1 MNQPVRDN
9 ETPKRFKAAG
19 TSVLNCFF
27 SNWSTIAMK
36 FNRFFAASAMTA
48 VAFATLTAV
57 APSAQAQDLTGTLK
71 KIKDTGTITVGH
83 RESSIPFSY
92 LDDKQQP
99 IGYAMDLCMK
109 VVDAIKA
116 DLKLPNLKIN
126 LQPVT
131 SSNRIPLLMNGT
143 IDLECGSTTNSVQR
157 QQQVAFGPTYFVIN
171 VTAAVKKT
179 SGVNSLAE
187 LNGKNISTTSGSTS
201 VPLLKAY
208 EKTASIDVK
217 EIYGKDHGESFL
229 LLADDRVTAFVMDD
243 ILLAGQIA
251 NSKEPASYKIL
262 PESLRT
268 EPYSMMLRKDDP
280 QFKALVDKTVSGIM
294 KSGEIE
300 KIYAKWFMSS
310 IPPKNVNLNFG
321 MTPGLREAFRN
332 PNDKGV

>member
-1 MNQPVRDN
+1 MKTVSLIAGI
-9 ETPKRFKAAG
+9 AALFVSA
-19 TSVLNCFF
+19 SV
-27 SNWSTIAMK
+27 S
-36 FNRFFAASAMTA
+36 
-48 VAFATLTAV
+48 
-57 APSAQAQDLTGTLK
+57 AQDLAGTLK
-71 KIKDTGTITVGH
+71 KIKETGTITIGH

-109 VVDAIKA
+109 VVDAVKA
-116 DLKLPNLKIN
+116 ELKLPNLKIA

-131 SSNRIPLLMNGT
+131 SSNRIPLLQNGT

-179 SGVNSLAE
+179 SGLNNLTD
-187 LNGKNISTTSGSTS
+187 LNGKNISTTSGTTA

-208 EKTASIDVK
+208 EKTKSIDVK
-217 EIYGKDHGESFL
+217 EIYGKDHAESFL
-229 LLADDRVTAFVMDD
+229 LLVEDRVSAFVMDD

-251 NSKEPASYKIL
+251 NAKSPADFKIL
-262 PESLRT
+262 GESLRQ

-280 QFKALVDKTVSGIM
+280 QFKALIDKTISGVM

-300 KIYAKWFMSS
+300 KIYAKWFTSPV
-310 IPPKNVNLNFG
+310 PPKGVNLNFQQ
-321 MTPGLREAFRN
+321 TPPLKDAFRN

>member
-1 MNQPVRDN
+1 
-9 ETPKRFKAAG
+9 
-19 TSVLNCFF
+19 
-27 SNWSTIAMK
+27 MK
-36 FNRFFAASAMTA
+36 TASLVAA
-48 VAFATLTAV
+48 VAALFVSASV
-57 APSAQAQDLTGTLK
+57 AAQDLTGTLK
-71 KIKDTGTITVGH
+71 KIRDTGTMTIGH

-109 VVDAIKA
+109 VVDAVKA
-116 DLKLPNLKIN
+116 DLKLPNLKIA

-131 SSNRIPLLMNGT
+131 SSNRIPLLQNGT

-179 SGVNSLAE
+179 SGVNSLTD
-187 LNGKNISTTSGSTS
+187 LNGKNISTTSGTTA

-208 EKTASIDVK
+208 EKTKSIDVK
-217 EIYGKDHGESFL
+217 EIYGKDHAESFL
-229 LLADDRVTAFVMDD
+229 LLVEDRVSAFVMDD

-251 NSKEPASYKIL
+251 NARSPGDFRIL
-262 PESLRT
+262 GESLRQ

-280 QFKALVDKTVSGIM
+280 QFKALIDKTISGVM

-300 KIYAKWFMSS
+300 KIYAKWFTSPV
-310 IPPKNVNLNFG
+310 PPKGVNLNFQQ
-321 MTPGLREAFRN
+321 TPPLKDAFRN